1 MAQKFALA
9 RIQEITDHETDAAA
23 ASLGGLNRELNE
35 QESRLML
42 LFKYRTEYHER
53 LQRAAAAGLDGAAM
67 RNYHEFLQRL
77 ERAIMQQHAQ
87 VVEARTRV
95 EHGKLEWQNRRRKS
109 MAFDSLSRRFELKTL
124 RDEANREQKVQDELA
139 QRGAHRH
146 SKHSR

>member
-53 LQRAAAAGLDGAAM
+53 LQRAAASGLDGAAM

-77 ERAIMQQHAQ
+77 ERAIMQQHAL

-124 RDEANREQKVQDELA
+124 RDEANREQKAQDELA